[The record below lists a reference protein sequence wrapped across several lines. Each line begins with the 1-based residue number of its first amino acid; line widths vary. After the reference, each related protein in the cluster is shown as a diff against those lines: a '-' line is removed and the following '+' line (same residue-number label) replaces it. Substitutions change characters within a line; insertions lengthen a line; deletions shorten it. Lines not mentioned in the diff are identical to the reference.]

1 MDNNLNIYIETTC
14 NPQSYVFR
22 VNKKLIQENDYKI
35 YNRNTRNIE
44 ECILVTGLFEIY
56 LEITEIFI
64 KENFISINFCEE
76 ISLTNEYLESI
87 KNIINQNI
95 SNDNSIF
102 NSLYIDH
109 YLRISKCIN
118 EYINPAL
125 EMDGGL
131 FIIHNYSLKNKL
143 LIVRTIGYCRNNPS
157 ISIDLMQAK
166 NIINKVCNLNI
177 SNILPVI
184 LNY

>member
-1 MDNNLNIYIETTC
+1 MDNNINIYIEDTN
-14 NPQSYVFR
+14 NPQSYVFK
-22 VNKKLIQENDYKI
+22 VNKKLIQENGHKI
-35 YNRNTRNIE
+35 YYRNTRNIE
-44 ECILVTGLFEIY
+44 ECLLATNLFEIY
-56 LEITEIFI
+56 SEITEIFI
-64 KENFISINFCEE
+64 KENFISINFCDE
-76 ISLTNEYLESI
+76 ISLTNEYLKSI
-87 KNIINQNI
+87 KNIIIKNFC
-95 SNDNSIF
+95 NDNSIF

-109 YLRISKCIN
+109 YLRISKCID

-131 FIIHNYSLKNKL
+131 FIIHNYSLKNQL
-143 LIVRTIGYCRNNPS
+143 LIIRTIGYCRNNPS